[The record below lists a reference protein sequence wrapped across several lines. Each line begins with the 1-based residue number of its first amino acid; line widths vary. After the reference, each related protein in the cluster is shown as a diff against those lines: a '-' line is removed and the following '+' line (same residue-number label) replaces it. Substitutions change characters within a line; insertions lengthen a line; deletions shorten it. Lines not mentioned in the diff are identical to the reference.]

1 MWHHLAIFILRY
13 RLYLIII
20 IGIITAFMVSQ
31 FKYLEMSYDLASVVP
46 KDDEEMQGL
55 IKFKETFGEDGNVIA
70 LGIQDS
76 AVYAPT
82 NFQRFKYLSDE
93 LARLDGVNGVL
104 GLPNLRKLTPNR
116 AKKTFE
122 LTPVFPD
129 MIDDQHQLD
138 SLLYLTNQLRFY
150 TGQLINERNGATLLL
165 VTIDKQVLN
174 SKARDKLV
182 ADIILAGEQFEEA
195 TEIDV
200 HFAGMPYLR
209 SHNMVKIKAELNEFL
224 VYSVLITGLILFF
237 FFRSIK
243 AVAFPLII
251 IGVVVMWT
259 VGTIALLGY
268 QITIL
273 TGLIPSIIVVI
284 GIPNSVYMLNMYHQ
298 EYAKHGDQVRALR
311 RIIRKIGIVTLITNF
326 TTAVGFGV
334 LVFTN
339 INILMEFGIVASIN
353 IMATF
358 LVSIILIPS
367 LYSYVKPPKGR
378 HLKHLEFSML
388 QGFLNFLDRI
398 IHEHRKAIFFL
409 TFIVV
414 IIAGYGVSRI
424 EAISYVSDDIP
435 KKSQLKK
442 DLEFFE
448 KNFSGIM
455 PLEVV
460 VDTGNKKGVQNLKNL
475 RKIDE
480 MEKFLDS
487 LEYISQPVSV
497 VSFVKAARQSFYNDK
512 PEFYTIPNKRDLGF
526 IIRYLGDQD
535 DPNGFS
541 KNFMDSTGQRVRVSL
556 KVADVGSKKMDS
568 LVQQVIRPRLDEM
581 TKGTKLKAELT
592 GTTLLFIKGNKFLI
606 NNLITSMLVAFLVIA
621 VIMAL
626 LFRNGKMILIS
637 LVPNVIPLLIT
648 GGIMGYFG
656 IPLKPSTALIFSIA
670 FGISV
675 DDSIHLLAKYRQELF
690 ANNFQVSIAVSKSV
704 RETGASMIYTSI
716 ILFCGF
722 VIFAASDFG
731 GTVALGKLTSITLLF
746 AMLTNVIV
754 LPALLLQFDSGKR
767 DVTKHPLIESYPEF
781 ADTDENGNGSS
792 TNKKD

>member
-13 RLYLIII
+13 RLYLIIF

-46 KDDEEMQGL
+46 TDDDEMQQL

-70 LGIQDS
+70 LGVQDS
-76 AVYAPT
+76 AIFTST
-82 NFQRFKYLSDE
+82 NFQRFKYLNDE
-93 LARLDGVNGVL
+93 LARLEGVNGVL
-104 GLPNLRKLTPNR
+104 GLPNLRKLTANR
-116 AKKTFE
+116 GEKSFE
-122 LTPVFPD
+122 LTPVFPE
-129 MIDDQHQLD
+129 ILDDQQELD
-138 SLLYLTNQLRFY
+138 SLLSFTSKLKFY
-150 TGQLINERNGATLLL
+150 TGQLINEDNGATILL
-165 VTIDKQVLN
+165 VTIDKKVLN
-174 SKARDKLV
+174 SSARDKLV
-182 ADIILAGEQFEEA
+182 ADIIMAGEQFEEA
-195 TEIDV
+195 TGIDI

-224 VYSVLITGLILFF
+224 IYSILITGLILFF

-268 QITIL
+268 KITIL

-298 EYAKHGDQVRALR
+298 EYARHGDQVKALR

-339 INILMEFGIVASIN
+339 INILMEFGIVASLN

-367 LYSYVKPPKGR
+367 LYSYVKPPRGR
-378 HLKHLEFSML
+378 HLKHLEFKML

-398 IHEHRKAIFFL
+398 VHEHRKAIFFF

-414 IIAGYGVSRI
+414 IIAAYGLSRV

-435 KKSQLKK
+435 KKSQLKQ

-448 KNFSGIM
+448 ENFSGIM

-460 VDTGNKKGVQNLKNL
+460 VNTGNKKGVQNLSNL

-487 LEYISQPVSV
+487 IEYISQPVSV
-497 VSFVKAARQSFYNDK
+497 VSFVKAARQSFYNDS
-512 PEFYTIPNKRDLGF
+512 PAFYSIPNRRDLGF
-526 IIRYLGDQD
+526 IIRYLGDQN
-535 DPNGFS
+535 DPNGFA
-541 KNFMDSTGQRVRVSL
+541 KNFIDSTGQSIRVSL
-556 KVADVGSKKMDS
+556 KVADIGSKKMDS
-568 LVQQVIRPRLDEM
+568 LVQEVIKPRLDQITE
-581 TKGTKLKAELT
+581 GTKLEAELT

-606 NNLITSMLVAFLVIA
+606 DNLITSMMVAFLVIA

-690 ANNFQVSIAVSKSV
+690 ANKFLVPIAVSKSV

-722 VIFAASDFG
+722 VIFAGSDFG

-781 ADTDENGNGSS
+781 ADAQEEEPNS
-792 TNKKD
+792 NKTIKS